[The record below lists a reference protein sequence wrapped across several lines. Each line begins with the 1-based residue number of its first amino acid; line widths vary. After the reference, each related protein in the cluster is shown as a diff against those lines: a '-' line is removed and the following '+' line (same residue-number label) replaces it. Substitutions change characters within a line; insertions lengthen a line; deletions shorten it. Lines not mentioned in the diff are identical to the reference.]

1 MQARRPSL
9 SPDQARR
16 QRRDDAT
23 AALADLKKYTND
35 LLRYGRDAVG
45 LPPGAVSLLDTAIR
59 GENVDEA
66 AFARALALTRDLAQE
81 LGWQSLACLCEVIN
95 SGRP

>member
-1 MQARRPSL
+1 MPAHRPSL
-9 SPDQARR
+9 SPDEARR

-35 LLRYGRDAVG
+35 LLRYGRDSIG
-45 LPPGAVSLLDTAIR
+45 LPPGALTLLQAATR
-59 GENVDEA
+59 GEAVDEA
-66 AFARALALTRDLAQE
+66 AFTRALALTRELAQE
-81 LGWQSLACLCEVIN
+81 LGWQSLACLREVIN